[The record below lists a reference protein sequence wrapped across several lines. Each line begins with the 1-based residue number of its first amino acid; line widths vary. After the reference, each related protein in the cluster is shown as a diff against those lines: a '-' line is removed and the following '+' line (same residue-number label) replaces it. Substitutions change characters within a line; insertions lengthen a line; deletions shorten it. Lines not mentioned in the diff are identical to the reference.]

1 MQNFEFYAP
10 TRMIFGKDTH
20 KQVGKLVKEYGF
32 KKVFVHYG
40 GASAQKSGLL
50 DTVLDAL
57 KAENI
62 DYVTLGGVQANPT
75 LAMAREGIELGKKE
89 GVDFILAV
97 GGGSVIDSAKCIA
110 DGIANPDTDVVIAN
124 NPRIHNFPPTRSK
137 QIAKMNTH
145 TRAIAT
151 QTKTQAKTASMTSN
165 SGAPTGNA
173 RIARQATQKVPPFED
188 CFPEVPILSLF
199 SSLM

>member
-1 MQNFEFYAP
+1 MEDKAMQNFEFYAP

-89 GVDFILAV
+89 GVDFILNAV
-97 GGGSVIDSAKCIA
+97 THTAEILRCILYSRKCI
-110 DGIANPDTDVVIAN
+110 
-124 NPRIHNFPPTRSK
+124 S
-137 QIAKMNTH
+137 
-145 TRAIAT
+145 
-151 QTKTQAKTASMTSN
+151 
-165 SGAPTGNA
+165 
-173 RIARQATQKVPPFED
+173 E
-188 CFPEVPILSLF
+188 ILNLYR
-199 SSLM
+199 

>member
-62 DYVTLGGVQANPT
+62 DYVTLGGVQAIRLWLWQEKALNW
-75 LAMAREGIELGKKE
+75 
-89 GVDFILAV
+89 
-97 GGGSVIDSAKCIA
+97 AKRKA
-110 DGIANPDTDVVIAN
+110 LT
-124 NPRIHNFPPTRSK
+124 
-137 QIAKMNTH
+137 
-145 TRAIAT
+145 
-151 QTKTQAKTASMTSN
+151 
-165 SGAPTGNA
+165 
-173 RIARQATQKVPPFED
+173 
-188 CFPEVPILSLF
+188 LSLQ
-199 SSLM
+199 

>member
-40 GASAQKSGLL
+40 GASAKKSGLL
-50 DTVLDAL
+50 DTVLDDL

-97 GGGSVIDSAKCIA
+97 GKMYCRRYCKPGCRRMEVLYERGNSKGCSAGRRYPYTICNRK
-110 DGIANPDTDVVIAN
+110 
-124 NPRIHNFPPTRSK
+124 
-137 QIAKMNTH
+137 
-145 TRAIAT
+145 
-151 QTKTQAKTASMTSN
+151 
-165 SGAPTGNA
+165 
-173 RIARQATQKVPPFED
+173 
-188 CFPEVPILSLF
+188 
-199 SSLM
+199 

>member
-40 GASAQKSGLL
+40 GASAKKSGLL

-89 GVDFILAV
+89 GADFKL
-97 GGGSVIDSAKCIA
+97 
-110 DGIANPDTDVVIAN
+110 
-124 NPRIHNFPPTRSK
+124 
-137 QIAKMNTH
+137 
-145 TRAIAT
+145 
-151 QTKTQAKTASMTSN
+151 
-165 SGAPTGNA
+165 
-173 RIARQATQKVPPFED
+173 
-188 CFPEVPILSLF
+188 
-199 SSLM
+199 

>member
-32 KKVFVHYG
+32 KKVFVHFG
-40 GASAQKSGLL
+40 GASAKKSGLL

-75 LAMAREGIELGKKE
+75 LAMAKE
-89 GVDFILAV
+89 GDRKSTRLNSSHTVT
-97 GGGSVIDSAKCIA
+97 SRMPSSA
-110 DGIANPDTDVVIAN
+110 
-124 NPRIHNFPPTRSK
+124 
-137 QIAKMNTH
+137 
-145 TRAIAT
+145 
-151 QTKTQAKTASMTSN
+151 
-165 SGAPTGNA
+165 
-173 RIARQATQKVPPFED
+173 
-188 CFPEVPILSLF
+188 
-199 SSLM
+199 

>member
-97 GGGSVIDSAKCIA
+97 GGGSVIRRYCKPGCRRMEVLYERGNSKGCSAGRRYPYTVCNRK
-110 DGIANPDTDVVIAN
+110 
-124 NPRIHNFPPTRSK
+124 
-137 QIAKMNTH
+137 
-145 TRAIAT
+145 
-151 QTKTQAKTASMTSN
+151 
-165 SGAPTGNA
+165 
-173 RIARQATQKVPPFED
+173 
-188 CFPEVPILSLF
+188 
-199 SSLM
+199 

>member
-75 LAMAREGIELGKKE
+75 LAMAREGIELGKRKA
-89 GVDFILAV
+89 L
-97 GGGSVIDSAKCIA
+97 
-110 DGIANPDTDVVIAN
+110 T
-124 NPRIHNFPPTRSK
+124 
-137 QIAKMNTH
+137 
-145 TRAIAT
+145 
-151 QTKTQAKTASMTSN
+151 
-165 SGAPTGNA
+165 
-173 RIARQATQKVPPFED
+173 
-188 CFPEVPILSLF
+188 LSLQ
-199 SSLM
+199 